1 VSERLMETFATRAA
15 AAAAQGRGMS
25 VERMKAIADVQV
37 RAIVGENRDTFY
49 KGAQAAVATW
59 GMPIVSADKTAAV
72 FSLLNDMT
80 GGVGGVVS
88 GVASLEAEF
97 ALMATTTTVLNATGV
112 GLVLVAAGFALASYE
127 ADLREAAEDQR
138 QKVLERFIRKQMTAE
153 FLAVNDGITRVQDS
167 LAILCTIEA
176 IKAGI
181 DVQSIQRESLRRF
194 IWQRMFPDL
203 PTPEAGDVAKDV
215 EAKMDSRLN
224 ALIKSV

>member
-1 VSERLMETFATRAA
+1 
-15 AAAAQGRGMS
+15 
-25 VERMKAIADVQV
+25 
-37 RAIVGENRDTFY
+37 
-49 KGAQAAVATW
+49 
-59 GMPIVSADKTAAV
+59 
-72 FSLLNDMT
+72 
-80 GGVGGVVS
+80 
-88 GVASLEAEF
+88 
-97 ALMATTTTVLNATGV
+97 
-112 GLVLVAAGFALASYE
+112 
-127 ADLREAAEDQR
+127 
-138 QKVLERFIRKQMTAE
+138 MTAE

-215 EAKMDSRLN
+215 EAKMDTRLN